1 MSEGVLIGALRDEL
15 SLSLQTLLSRVIDKN
30 KDKESYYALVV
41 ATMPEDKI
49 IKTSIVLTSQLPKK
63 MLNTICYFV
72 NNKTGEVKRLWAL
85 PLDIEIPDM
94 LLTGDGVKEVYDS
107 GQGMPIINRG

>member
-1 MSEGVLIGALRDEL
+1 
-15 SLSLQTLLSRVIDKN
+15 
-30 KDKESYYALVV
+30 
-41 ATMPEDKI
+41 
-49 IKTSIVLTSQLPKK
+49 
-63 MLNTICYFV
+63 V

-107 GQGMPIINRG
+107 GQGMPIFNKG